1 MFTCPDIHP
10 TTCALSSGKSLP
22 PPRVRTHGTE
32 DGLHQGRPSGRRTR
46 STLPVG
52 HVGAHP
58 GSLRASGG
66 QQGSSHLG
74 AQLTSADFRSTGMPS
89 PTSGSAHGPQPEVE
103 CETDA
108 SLPEDVVSQ
117 AGDEVPHT
125 SGLGLPLGE
134 LLALPNEHLPQA
146 FTQEAA
152 TTQQPSF
159 FRTLQAAQ
167 QPESGALKV
176 STPPGVFRSRQS
188 HTRVPGQHPFE
199 PQRIGPLDLPFRPEA
214 SELPADG
221 PAHTVGY
228 LSSQRSTPRA
238 TYDPTGQLGLDLRYH
253 RQIYAEATLR
263 GVKHT
268 ERCPLLSG
276 LGNTPRHHRIGFS
289 ASPLCLA
296 LWTSATTPIPHRC
309 GRCFR
314 L

>member
-1 MFTCPDIHP
+1 MGPSSLTGSGDPTKGIFVPSTLEQPSVSSVSTTETGSRATQQGVLPVASSATENHQDGPEVQMFTCPDIHP
-10 TTCALSSGKSLP
+10 ITCALSSGKSLP
-22 PPRVRTHGTE
+22 PPRLRTHGTE

-46 STLPVG
+46 SALPVG

-58 GSLRASGG
+58 DSLRASGG

-103 CETDA
+103 YETDA

-134 LLALPNEHLPQA
+134 LLALLNEHLPQA

-152 TTQQPSF
+152 TTQQSSF

-176 STPPGVFRSRQS
+176 CQSLLATSALDKAMREFR
-188 HTRVPGQHPFE
+188 
-199 PQRIGPLDLPFRPEA
+199 
-214 SELPADG
+214 
-221 PAHTVGY
+221 
-228 LSSQRSTPRA
+228 
-238 TYDPTGQLGLDLRYH
+238 
-253 RQIYAEATLR
+253 
-263 GVKHT
+263 
-268 ERCPLLSG
+268 
-276 LGNTPRHHRIGFS
+276 GNTPS
-289 ASPLCLA
+289 NLDASGLMIYP
-296 LWTSATTPIPHRC
+296 S
-309 GRCFR
+309 GRKPPSFPR
-314 L
+314 MGRPTLSGI